1 MTARLFSN
9 EFFLPKNI
17 TTGEDQVY
25 WVNFALAMG
34 YPQSENNNIKEII
47 SIASRHFA
55 SRKLNNGLRYWCC

>member
-25 WVNFALAMG
+25 WVNFALAME

-47 SIASRHFA
+47 SIKAF
-55 SRKLNNGLRYWCC
+55 CE